1 MRVGV
6 LGPVEVEVNDQPVPI
21 SGQRQRALLAALA
34 LDHGKVVPVERLVD
48 VLWDSHPPATA
59 RTKVR
64 AHVSG
69 IRQAIG
75 CAAPGLGR
83 VVQTQPPGYRLCRDE
98 TDLDLTRFDGLTA
111 AARGAANTG
120 DIRGAAEL
128 FGQALALWRGPA
140 LADVSS
146 AVIRAATV
154 PLEEKRLLAIEAKAT
169 ADLALGRCDSVAAEL
184 REQLLAHPF
193 RERLRYLTMLA
204 FYRLGCRADALCLY
218 RDGYRLMSTEL
229 GLEPGPQLRGLQ
241 QRILADDPSLY
252 PGQGR

>member
-1 MRVGV
+1 MRVSV
-6 LGPVEVEVNDQPVPI
+6 LGPVEVEVNGAPVSI

-48 VLWDSHPPATA
+48 VLWDAHPPATA

-69 IRQAIG
+69 VRQAIG
-75 CAAPGLGR
+75 RAAPGLGR
-83 VVQTQPPGYRLCRDE
+83 VVQTRPPGYLLCRE
-98 TDLDLTRFDGLTA
+98 EAELDLTRFDRLTA
-111 AARGAANTG
+111 SSRRAADAG
-120 DIRGAAEL
+120 DARGAAEL

-146 AVIRAATV
+146 AAIRAATV

-169 ADLALGRCDSVAAEL
+169 ADLTLGRCDSVAAEL
-184 REQLLAHPF
+184 QEQLLAHPF
-193 RERLRYLTMLA
+193 RERPRYLAMLA
-204 FYRLGCRADALCLY
+204 LYRLGCRADALRLY
-218 RDGYRLMSTEL
+218 RDGYRLMSAEL
-229 GLEPGPQLRGLQ
+229 GLEPGPQLRRLQ

-252 PGQGR
+252 AGQRR